1 MKKVIKKVVAKA
13 PVKKTGAK
21 KPMMKPGGIFKR
33 TKEDIN
39 IKSKPNPEFPGYGTA
54 SDGYKTSR
62 TNPITGKVVEKS
74 KVTNSQ
80 NDPDY
85 GKKIVND
92 IRTRTV
98 KDKEGNII
106 KQKTKTFDIER
117 RDIAKNPFYG
127 DKANKAF
134 NKYNQSRIKPLY
146 SVDKK
151 TVVKTKNGEGIEKTN
166 SYLGREKLTSLSEDK
181 LKSFSGKE
189 RKKVSVPV
197 QKAGGA
203 TKAAYKKGGAVKV
216 TAKKLMVK
224 SKKK

>member
-13 PVKKTGAK
+13 PVKKTVAK
-21 KPMMKPGGIFKR
+21 KPMMKSGGIFKR

-74 KVTNSQ
+74 KVTNSK
-80 NDPDY
+80 NNPDY
-85 GKKIVND
+85 GNEKVND

-98 KDKEGNII
+98 KDKEGTII
-106 KQKTKTFDIER
+106 KQKTKTFDINR

-127 DKANKAF
+127 GDSNKANKAF
-134 NKYNQSRIKPLY
+134 NKYNENRVVKPLY

-166 SYLGREKLTSLSEDK
+166 SYLGREKLISLSKDK
-181 LKSFSGKE
+181 PKSYSGKE

-197 QKAGGA
+197 QKTGGA
-203 TKAAYKKGGAVKV
+203 TKAAYKKGGAVK
-216 TAKKLMVK
+216 KLLLRK
-224 SKKK
+224 